1 MLLTAGSQV
10 MCPKASE
17 HAAWSSETT
26 GSPAASLQ
34 GGTAAFQAD
43 AAALQPQMPKPTC
56 ARHMRG
62 ISRLAGDGSRCFPRP
77 FALSD
82 CSVPTR
88 HILPDLNWDFKPFSQ
103 NLATHTR
110 SDAADKLRH
119 PSMLCRQQG
128 MVTPA
133 LHNKVIAATSS
144 SAVFW
149 LLSAD
154 THILGHFCRICTATR
169 S

>member
-1 MLLTAGSQV
+1 
-10 MCPKASE
+10 
-17 HAAWSSETT
+17 
-26 GSPAASLQ
+26 
-34 GGTAAFQAD
+34 
-43 AAALQPQMPKPTC
+43 MPKPTC

-88 HILPDLNWDFKPFSQ
+88 HILPDLNWDFKLFSQ

-169 S
+169 SQRRAAQSSFIVKERIQHLRRPTKKTNEDEKTP